1 MAYARFT
8 HEYQKTA
15 VNGASPLQ
23 LVIMLYDG
31 ALRFMEAGKKAIA
44 DRDLEKQN
52 ESLQRAQKIIF
63 ELMSCLDLNSGGEV
77 AKNLMALYSYAIDQL
92 VAANL
97 ADDVAGIDRAMQ
109 VFTDLREGWSQLES
123 SRANGQ
129 EERLAA

>member
-1 MAYARFT
+1 
-8 HEYQKTA
+8 
-15 VNGASPLQ
+15 
-23 LVIMLYDG
+23 MLYDG

-63 ELMSCLDLNSGGEV
+63 ELMSCLDLNAGGEV